1 MTETSPIQSR
11 SLVKTRSSMLP
22 LLCVDCRI
30 SWDKLLSNTKS
41 QNKVER
47 DEQPERQNQSISG
60 RLKSPKIITRSLLDK
75 SDKNVSKL
83 EK

>member
-22 LLCVDCRI
+22 LLCVVCHI
-30 SWDKLLSNTKS
+30 SWDKLLSNTKL

-47 DEQPERQNQSISG
+47 DEQPERQNQ
-60 RLKSPKIITRSLLDK
+60 IITRSLLVQ
-75 SDKNVSKL
+75 SYGCFMTNVP
-83 EK
+83 